1 MLALVLLGSSS
12 LQAQELNV
20 FLDKAD
26 AFFSKNVDN
35 GLIDYQGIKSNPTEL
50 NELVALVAKQN
61 TSQLSAIEK
70 KTFFINAYNI
80 SVINGI
86 IKAYPT
92 DSPLSIGGFF
102 DMKKH
107 TIASE
112 KITLNKLEKEYL
124 LKETGDEK
132 LHFVLVC
139 AAISCPSIA
148 EYAYRPENLE
158 AQILDRTKKALSN
171 PDFIRVNEET
181 KMVGLSEIFRWYK
194 GDFKDK
200 ADNII
205 AYLNQYRSIAI
216 PADFK
221 TNYYTYNWSLNEQ
234 GTNEQMSKKA
244 DEPTS
249 NLQDFT
255 PSVLLRK
262 GQVEL
267 KSFYNIYTQRKIR
280 NSEGDNVDI
289 EGRQSFFNIQYQVNY
304 GTSRSGRVNL
314 GFDFL
319 LTTFSDGASI
329 YSPVFRSG
337 ENNITVF
344 AAFGPAI
351 RFTPFKKF
359 NKLSVR
365 SAFWFPGGGSLES
378 RDGFFVSHDRYTSF
392 NQIFF
397 DTELTDKWRLFMEAD
412 FIYRIAK
419 EDDQE
424 DFFRTPIT
432 GILSYFPTPKVSL
445 YGLYQYSPRYE
456 TVTNGFDEQFGLSQW
471 FMQGGAGIKYQLSP
485 STEIELSYTNFF
497 ASRNDGGGETFNL
510 GFRWIK

>member
-1 MLALVLLGSSS
+1 MSLMMLGIIS
-12 LQAQELNV
+12 LNAQELNS
-20 FLDKAD
+20 FLDQAD
-26 AFFSKNVDN
+26 AFFKKNVSE
-35 GLIDYQGIKSNPTEL
+35 GLINYQGIVNSPSEL
-50 NELVALVAKQN
+50 NALVDQVGSLNAS
-61 TSQLSAIEK
+61 TLSASEK
-70 KTFFINAYNI
+70 KAFFINAYNI

-86 IKAYPT
+86 VQNYPT
-92 DSPLSIGGFF
+92 NSPLDIGGFF

-107 TIASE
+107 NIAGE

-148 EYAYRPENLE
+148 EFAYRPENLE
-158 AQILDRTKKALSN
+158 AQILERTQLALSN
-171 PDFIRVNEET
+171 PEFIRVNEAD
-181 KMVGLSEIFRWYK
+181 KMVGLSEIFRWYT
-194 GDFKDK
+194 GDFKGK

-205 AYLNQYRSIAI
+205 AYLNKYRSQAI
-216 PADFK
+216 PEDFK
-221 TNYYTYNWSLNEQ
+221 TNYYTYNWSLNAQ
-234 GTNEQMSKKA
+234 GTSEKMSKKE

-267 KSFYNIYTQRKIR
+267 KSFYNIYTQRMIR
-280 NSEGDNVDI
+280 NAEGDNVDI
-289 EGRQSFFNIQYQVNY
+289 EGRQSFFNIQYQFNY
-304 GTSRSGRVNL
+304 GATRSGRINL
-314 GFDFL
+314 GFDL
-319 LTTFSDGASI
+319 LFTTFSDGSSI
-329 YSPVFRSG
+329 YSPVLRSG
-337 ENNITVF
+337 DNNLSVF

-351 RFTPFKKF
+351 RFTPFKKI

-365 SAFWFPGGGSLES
+365 SAFWFPGGSSLES
-378 RDGFFVSHDRYTSF
+378 RDGFFVAHDRYTWF

-397 DTELTDKWRLFMEAD
+397 DTELSDQWRLFLEVD

-419 EDDQE
+419 EAEQV
-424 DFFRTPIT
+424 DFFRTPVT
-432 GILSYFPTPKVSL
+432 GILSYFPSPKVSL
-445 YGLYQYSPRYE
+445 YGLYQYSPRFE
-456 TVTNGFDEQFGLSQW
+456 TVSNGFDEQFGLSQW
-471 FMQGGAGIKYQLSP
+471 FMQAGAGIKYQLTP